1 LRSPRCTAEAIVH
14 AAVRLPSLP
23 AAASAESTRQ
33 LIVVVLVDAGHVMR
47 VQRVVSRCEGVESVL
62 PMPLGRH
69 TQVRLEVC
77 CDAMHVEHVVAELD
91 ACVRKGDIGRLS
103 RFVVDPRVPT
113 S

>member
-1 LRSPRCTAEAIVH
+1 MQ
-14 AAVRLPSLP
+14 AAVRSSPVP
-23 AAASAESTRQ
+23 VVASAEAPRQ
-33 LIVVVLVDAGHVMR
+33 VIIMVLVDAGHVMR
-47 VQRVVSRCEGVESVL
+47 VQRVVARCEGVESVL

-77 CDAMHVEHVVAELD
+77 CDAVHAARVVAELD

-103 RFVVDPRVPT
+103 RFVVDASTRP